1 MKHAWWVY
9 SCVILAFWIFKQGSS
24 MWALFNWI
32 FLFRERVFFCKFLPW
47 IKLLLLEVP
56 QQMID
61 KMSRLTNIDKMA
73 KTISKNRCW
82 RDTKTLATG
91 DRWCALHFIT
101 QYIVLHNMFYY
112 TNRIYIWKI
121 ISMQYFCCN
130 YFCRKYANLNRN
142 TLCRNSLSGFCSF
155 NYFHF
160 RAS

>member
-1 MKHAWWVY
+1 MVSLLLSYLH

-142 TLCRNSLSGFCSF
+142 TLARFAET
-155 NYFHF
+155 H
-160 RAS
+160 